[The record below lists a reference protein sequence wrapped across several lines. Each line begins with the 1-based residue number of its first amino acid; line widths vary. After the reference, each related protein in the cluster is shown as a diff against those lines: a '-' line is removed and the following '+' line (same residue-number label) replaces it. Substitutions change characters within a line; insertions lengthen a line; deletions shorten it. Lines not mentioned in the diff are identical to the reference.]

1 MENYPDFEKMAH
13 VIQHG
18 LQGLYL
24 KIATVS
30 QRRQTDLSHIL
41 HKWACCKNNFKVA
54 NVFSKLNP
62 SRAFGTTAQINEE
75 LKIMEFDG
83 AFCKKI
89 KLLIDRFCSIFLKR
103 R

>member
-1 MENYPDFEKMAH
+1 MAL

-18 LQGLYL
+18 LPGLYL
-24 KIATVS
+24 KIQTVS
-30 QRRQTDLSHIL
+30 QQRQMNLSHIL

-62 SRAFGTTAQINEE
+62 SRAFGTTAQMNED
-75 LKIMEFDG
+75 LKITEFGG
-83 AFCKKI
+83 AFCKRF
-89 KLLIDRFCSIFLKR
+89 KLLIDRFWSIFLQR